1 MSAFKAGVKAFALTV
16 ASGTTLI
23 AAAGQL
29 SGQYAGRTT
38 RPGWAPKQ
46 YLAVTRAL
54 PAGHRLAAGD
64 VRVETAPEQFFS
76 DTLVPVADEALLAGR
91 TLAVPVEARDVVTKA
106 LFVPR
111 PVSLACGAAARAA
124 AAELGLDQERSVV
137 TYLLALDGALAN
149 QHGANR
155 P

>member
-1 MSAFKAGVKAFALTV
+1 MSALKAGLKAFALTV

-38 RPGWAPKQ
+38 RPGWAPRQ
-46 YLAVTRAL
+46 YLAITRAL
-54 PAGHRLAAGD
+54 PAGHRLTASD
-64 VRVETAPEQFFS
+64 VRVETAPEQFVS
-76 DTLVPVADEALLAGR
+76 DTLVPVSDEVALPGR
-91 TLAVPVEARDVVTKA
+91 TLMVPVQARDVVVKA

-111 PVSLACGAAARAA
+111 PVSLACGAAARTA

-149 QHGANR
+149 QHGATR